1 MKRFLIFAALVAM
14 TATAAIAQ
22 TPSNPARPRLVV
34 GIVVDQMRWDYL
46 YTCQHMWGDGG
57 FNRLLGEGYSCAN
70 TMIDYLPTVTACG
83 HASIYTGSTPAIHG
97 IAGNNYK
104 IDGHNTSSVRDNT
117 VSGVGTTSSGA
128 QKSPRNLMVTT
139 LGDQLK
145 LATGGKGRV
154 VGVSLKDRAA
164 VLPAGHGADGAYWY
178 DKTTTSFITSTY
190 YCNELP
196 KWVVNYNNAAHELL
210 AQDMWDKPYGV
221 TATFGMAEAALR
233 GEQLGKDDITDL
245 LAISVSTTDMTS
257 HHFGARSAE
266 TDSIYSQLD
275 RDLARFLSVLDREVG
290 QGNYLL
296 FLSADHGGTYSEP
309 HMRALN
315 LPSGRFYDT
324 QVQADANAALRTQ
337 FGVDNL
343 ITDAM
348 EYSFYLNHHA
358 IDSAGLDRNAVVD
371 AALKAIGDR
380 PEVMWAVDLE
390 RLSDAAVPQEIKE
403 RLIKGYHRK
412 RSGEIFVMPVTGYY
426 ASWDGDVRGSNHGS
440 WNQSDTHIPLLF
452 FGWHVPHGE
461 TTRLTHMTDIAP
473 TVAAM
478 LHIQAPDGAL
488 GLPISFE

>member
-1 MKRFLIFAALVAM
+1 MKRMIYFAALVAM
-14 TATAAIAQ
+14 TATAAMAQ

-46 YTCQHMWGDGG
+46 YTCQHMWGSGG

-178 DKTTTSFITSTY
+178 DKTTTSFISSTY

-233 GEQLGKDDITDL
+233 GEQLGKDDITD
-245 LAISVSTTDMTS
+245 
-257 HHFGARSAE
+257 
-266 TDSIYSQLD
+266 
-275 RDLARFLSVLDREVG
+275 
-290 QGNYLL
+290 LL

>member
-1 MKRFLIFAALVAM
+1 M
-14 TATAAIAQ
+14 
-22 TPSNPARPRLVV
+22 
-34 GIVVDQMRWDYL
+34 
-46 YTCQHMWGDGG
+46 
-57 FNRLLGEGYSCAN
+57 
-70 TMIDYLPTVTACG
+70 
-83 HASIYTGSTPAIHG
+83 
-97 IAGNNYK
+97 
-104 IDGHNTSSVRDNT
+104 
-117 VSGVGTTSSGA
+117 
-128 QKSPRNLMVTT
+128 
-139 LGDQLK
+139 
-145 LATGGKGRV
+145 
-154 VGVSLKDRAA
+154 
-164 VLPAGHGADGAYWY
+164 
-178 DKTTTSFITSTY
+178 
-190 YCNELP
+190 
-196 KWVVNYNNAAHELL
+196 
-210 AQDMWDKPYGV
+210 
-221 TATFGMAEAALR
+221 
-233 GEQLGKDDITDL
+233 
-245 LAISVSTTDMTS
+245 
-257 HHFGARSAE
+257 
-266 TDSIYSQLD
+266 
-275 RDLARFLSVLDREVG
+275 LDREVG

>member
-1 MKRFLIFAALVAM
+1 MKRMIYFAAVVAM
-14 TATAAIAQ
+14 TATAAMAQ

-46 YTCQHMWGDGG
+46 YTCQHMWGSGG

-104 IDGHNTSSVRDNT
+104 IDGHNTSSVRDN
-117 VSGVGTTSSGA
+117 SARGVGTDDSNGC
-128 QKSPRNLMVTT
+128 KSPRNLMVTT

-390 RLSDAAVPQEIKE
+390 HLSDAAVPQEIKE